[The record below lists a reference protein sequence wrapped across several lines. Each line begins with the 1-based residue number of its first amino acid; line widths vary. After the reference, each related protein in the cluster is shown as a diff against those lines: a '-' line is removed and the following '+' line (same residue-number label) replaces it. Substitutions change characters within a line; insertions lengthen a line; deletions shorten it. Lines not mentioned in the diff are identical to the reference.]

1 MTISW
6 EDFEKIALVS
16 ATIVAVDDF
25 PEARVP
31 AYKLQVDIGNGII
44 KRSSA
49 RITHLY
55 SKDQLLG
62 KQVIC
67 VTNFPAKQVGPFISE
82 VLVTGFYND
91 QGQVV
96 LAVPD
101 KPVSNGL
108 KLA

>member
-55 SKDQLLG
+55 SKDQLLA